1 MRDKIGGFRQSAVL
15 HTLPRILML
24 NDPKSKQQ
32 KLRSC
37 LVKQF
42 V

>member
-1 MRDKIGGFRQSAVL
+1 MRDKIGGFGQSAVL
-15 HTLPRILML
+15 HTLSHILML
-24 NDPKSKQQ
+24 SDPKGKQQ

-37 LVKQF
+37 LARQF